1 MSRRINWIPMA
12 DFFPSG
18 VLQTTTILGKFSFVK
33 YKKDNYEDFFRLI
46 RFNFIPDFN
55 KTNKKKFEFVLLKL
69 FLIYL
74 KLNIHRIYYRI
85 FIMIMIMNFNHK
97 IFVRKNSYYRF
108 HSYFYKGIF
117 IKRKNLFNMRKIS
130 TFSSSR

>member
-1 MSRRINWIPMA
+1 MA

-69 FLIYL
+69 FLIYS

-85 FIMIMIMNFNHK
+85 FIMIMIIMNFNHK

-108 HSYFYKGIF
+108 HSYFYKEKEF
-117 IKRKNLFNMRKIS
+117 I
-130 TFSSSR
+130 